1 MTSGFTNFSSLI
13 DVSSFFIG
21 VLVNLLLIALICYYF
36 KKKTDN
42 IEMAQSEQAKIL
54 YSIVQEKQ
62 EKELLQQESGKSKFL
77 DLLSP
82 TDFSQMNVVTNNV
95 VDYVAENEVEND
107 EETEQDED
115 EEDDESTVDTEVRE
129 EVEEEEEESV
139 VHPVVEEDSPEVE
152 DEEENTK
159 TIELSEDSNQQIDYD
174 SMTTKELREMLT
186 EKNVPHKKNMKK
198 HELVELLMM
207 NHSGEE
213 LNIVLQDDSHG
224 MNELEDNI
232 EIDAIEELDI
242 NGIEE

>member
-77 DLLSP
+77 DLLS
-82 TDFSQMNVVTNNV
+82 DGFQSNECGYEQCCGLRCR
-95 VDYVAENEVEND
+95 NEVDND

-115 EEDDESTVDTEVRE
+115 EEDDESTVDTEVERRGRRGGGR
-129 EVEEEEEESV
+129 VC
-139 VHPVVEEDSPEVE
+139 SPSCCGRGFSKRWKV
-152 DEEENTK
+152 
-159 TIELSEDSNQQIDYD
+159 
-174 SMTTKELREMLT
+174 
-186 EKNVPHKKNMKK
+186 KKKILK
-198 HELVELLMM
+198 R
-207 NHSGEE
+207 
-213 LNIVLQDDSHG
+213 LN
-224 MNELEDNI
+224 
-232 EIDAIEELDI
+232 
-242 NGIEE
+242 